1 MSQAVFPTL
10 PGLKWGHSK
19 TPMFETKIQTAVS
32 GRESRARFQAYP
44 RWKFALSYEFLRQ
57 RPGKLELDT
66 LIGFFLARSG
76 SFESFLYDCPSDRAA
91 ASQVFATTVA
101 GVSKYRLVRTYAG
114 HVAPIGAVNGSPSV
128 YLNEILQSPSTY
140 TIDDNGAIIF
150 NSTPAPGGV
159 LKWSGLFYH
168 RVRFTKD
175 EAEFAEFLR
184 DLWELRKI
192 EFVTSKEG

>member
-1 MSQAVFPTL
+1 MSQAVFPAL

-19 TPMFETKIQTAVS
+19 TPIFSTKIQTAAS

-44 RWKFALSYEFLRQ
+44 RWRFSLSYEFLRQ
-57 RPGKLELDT
+57 RPGREELDE

-91 ASQVFATTVA
+91 SGQVVATTLA
-101 GVSKYRLVRTYAG
+101 GVEKYRLVRTYAG
-114 HVAPIGAVNGSPSV
+114 HVAPIGAVNGDPAI
-128 YLNEILQSPSTY
+128 YLNDTLQSPSTY
-140 TIDDNGAIIF
+140 TIDENAALTF
-150 NSTPAPGGV
+150 NDTPAPGGV

-168 RVRFTKD
+168 RVRFVKD
-175 EAEFAEFLR
+175 EAEFSEFLR

-192 EFVTSKEG
+192 EFITSKEG

>member
-1 MSQAVFPTL
+1 MSQAVFPVL

-19 TPMFETKIQTAVS
+19 TPVFETKIQGAVS
-32 GRESRARFQAYP
+32 GRESRAQFQAFP
-44 RWKFALSYEFLRQ
+44 RWRFSLSYEFLRQ
-57 RPGKLELDT
+57 RTGFPELET
-66 LIGFFLARSG
+66 MIGFFLARGG
-76 SFESFLYDCPSDRAA
+76 SFQSFLYDCPSDRAA
-91 ASQVFATTVA
+91 SGQVFATTVA

-114 HVAPIGAVNGSPSV
+114 NVGQIGACNGAPAI
-128 YLNEILQSPSTY
+128 YLNDVLQSAESY
-140 TIDDNGAIIF
+140 TIDDNGNLIF
-150 NSTPAPGGV
+150 DAEPAPGGV

-192 EFVTSKEG
+192 EFITSKEG